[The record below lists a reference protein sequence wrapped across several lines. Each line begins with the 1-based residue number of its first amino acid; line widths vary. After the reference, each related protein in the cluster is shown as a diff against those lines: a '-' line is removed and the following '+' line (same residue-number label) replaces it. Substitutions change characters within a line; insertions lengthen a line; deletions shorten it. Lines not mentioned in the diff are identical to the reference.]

1 MTDINILTANNNKHF
16 DDPQEYVFCNICAYE
31 GYPYE
36 KIIYRFERL
45 RSEQE
50 EGFIY
55 ETTIYDH
62 DNRSRKHIHNPYRFK
77 IIALQTL
84 SNSVDAVV
92 SGILSRLQQE
102 RREEIAN

>member
-1 MTDINILTANNNKHF
+1 MTDMNILTANNNKHF
-16 DDPQEYVFCNICAYE
+16 DDPQEYVFCDICAYE

-55 ETTIYDH
+55 KTTIYDH
-62 DNRSRKHIHNPYRFK
+62 DNRSRIHIHNPYGFN
-77 IIALQTL
+77 IIALRTN
-84 SNSVDAVV
+84 SNSVDADT
-92 SGILSRLQQE
+92 SGVLSLLQ
-102 RREEIAN
+102 